1 MPFLNI
7 HTEWASSSRMTH
19 LDASPFRQHRVRRI
33 AGRVEL
39 SIFGDQVVGGSL
51 FDLAGY
57 CPVARPGQ
65 NDGD

>member
-1 MPFLNI
+1 
-7 HTEWASSSRMTH
+7 MTH